1 MTAIG
6 KAATT
11 ADRDDSAD
19 LTGPA
24 VRRGP
29 RTRTDAVRNR
39 ERILAAAREVF
50 AETGPA
56 APLEEIARR
65 AGVGSATLY
74 RHFRDR
80 PSLLHAVLL
89 SVVRGIAEH
98 AERAAAENPD
108 AFAALER
115 FLHDAVDER
124 LGALCGLLLDKGEQ
138 VPADLS
144 AQCARVATAAGRL
157 MDNARRDGRIRADV
171 GLDDL
176 LVAMSLLARP
186 LPGTDHRDAD
196 VHRRLHLLISGL
208 RVPAS
213 RGGAERVGAPG
224 RRQPSRTGLT
234 PLSGHHDRARPG
246 GAHPRACGS
255 PDHPHTT
262 RTRTSLPCMSH
273 V

>member
-6 KAATT
+6 RATT
-11 ADRDDSAD
+11 AANRAGSAD
-19 LTGPA
+19 ITGPA

-39 ERILAAAREVF
+39 ERIMAAARAVF
-50 AETGPA
+50 AEVGAA

-89 SVVRGIAEH
+89 SVMRGIAGH
-98 AERAAAENPD
+98 AERAAAENTD

-115 FLHDAVDER
+115 FLHDAADER

-138 VPADLS
+138 VPAELS
-144 AQCARVATAAGRL
+144 AQCARVQTAAGRL

-186 LPGTDHRDAD
+186 LPGTNHRDAD
-196 VHRRLHLLISGL
+196 VHRRLDLLISGL

-213 RGGAERVGAPG
+213 RGSAERMRARGS
-224 RRQPSRTGLT
+224 RRPSRTELT
-234 PLSGHHDRARPG
+234 SFSGRHDHDQPD
-246 GAHPRACGS
+246 GAQPRACSS
-255 PDHPHTT
+255 PNHPYTT
-262 RTRTSLPCMSH
+262 PTCTSLPCMSH